1 MKKDILSFI
10 PIATLIAG
18 SLFVLSSFD
27 TSEGELSLGPI
38 YAGFLA
44 LMLMP
49 ISGLL
54 IFLGIGKV
62 KYKLMYHINQIILLA
77 GCAVSIYLWSSL
89 K

>member
-1 MKKDILSFI
+1 
-10 PIATLIAG
+10 
-18 SLFVLSSFD
+18 
-27 TSEGELSLGPI
+27 
-38 YAGFLA
+38 
-44 LMLMP
+44 MP